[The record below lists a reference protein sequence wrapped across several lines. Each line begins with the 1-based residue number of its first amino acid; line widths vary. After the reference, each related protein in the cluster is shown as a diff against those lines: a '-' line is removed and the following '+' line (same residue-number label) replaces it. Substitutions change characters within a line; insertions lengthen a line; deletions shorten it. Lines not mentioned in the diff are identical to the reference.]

1 MEDTIKQADVWAEY
15 KDHVKRRHGVVHKGV
30 EVNQAQ
36 ATASLAAARAMI
48 EHAQARRRAVSP

>member
-1 MEDTIKQADVWAEY
+1 MT
-15 KDHVKRRHGVVHKGV
+15 RVVQKGV

-48 EHAQARRRAVSP
+48 EHVQARQRAIRH